1 MKLHF
6 ILQSENFRPVHKHLN
21 SKKVKKGFALCSV
34 AKF

>member
-21 SKKVKKGFALCSV
+21 SKKVKKGLHYV
-34 AKF
+34 L